1 MKKRGTITLRQ
12 TLIHLGMLALV
23 AFVFY
28 LLTSYVNS
36 IRQNSD
42 FDMLFLSRDLALLLN
57 SLYSAPGNVEYIY
70 ATDDTALS
78 SLKLEFKQL
87 SSSDDKP
94 VVRVEYEGASRTYP
108 YAKPSPT
115 SEAFLIQ
122 VPKSI
127 KFDKKDNQLTVTK
140 NE

>member
-28 LLTSYVNS
+28 FMTAYVDS

-94 VVRVEYEGASRTYP
+94 IVRVEYEGTSRTYP
-108 YAKPSPT
+108 YAKSSST

-127 KFDKKDNQLTVTK
+127 KFDKKDNRLTVTK